1 MGKVSLVFRK
11 SSSSFNSI
19 ENVFETLLPFLATKK
34 VVLKHESKGLWN
46 RLKNIR
52 DLLFFRNNLLHI
64 TGNDHYLLLFPFK
77 KSILTI
83 HDIEALKRK
92 TGLKRWLFKKLWFD
106 LPIKNATHVTTISEF
121 SKREIA
127 SINNY
132 KTPIEVIPNPLSL
145 PIEFRVKEF
154 NADEPRILHIG
165 VKANKNLPRLIEALS
180 SIPCTL
186 IIIGKPSKEISEL
199 LLIHRI
205 QHEIKMNISQQ
216 EIIAEYYLCDVLA
229 FVSTYEGFGLPIIEA
244 QASGRVVLTSNVASM
259 PEVAGHGALLVDP
272 FSINEIKEG
281 ILKIINDAELRESL
295 IARGVANVQR
305 FEPSAIAQ
313 QYTALYNTGLND

>member
-295 IARGVANVQR
+295 IARGLANVQR

>member
-1 MGKVSLVFRK
+1 MIKKLIIFRK
-11 SSSSFNSI
+11 RSVSFFSI
-19 ENVFETLLPFLATKK
+19 ENVFGSLMPYLEVDSIVLPY
-34 VVLKHESKGLWN
+34 ESVGITN
-46 RLKNIR
+46 RLKNTLY
-52 DLLFFRNNLLHI
+52 LLTQRTNLIHI
-64 TGNDHYLLLFPFK
+64 TGHDHYLLWWPFK

-295 IARGVANVQR
+295 IAQGVANVQR

-313 QYTALYNTGLND
+313 QYTALYNTVLND

>member
-1 MGKVSLVFRK
+1 MIVFRK
-11 SSSSFNSI
+11 NTPSFHSI

-186 IIIGKPSKEISEL
+186 IIIGKPSKEMSKL
-199 LLIHRI
+199 LSIHRI
-205 QHEIKMNISQQ
+205 QHEVKMNISQQ
-216 EIIAEYYLCDVLA
+216 EIIAEYYLCDLLA
-229 FVSTYEGFGLPIIEA
+229 FVSTYEGFGLPILEA
-244 QASGRVVLTSNVASM
+244 QAAGGVVLTSNVASM
-259 PEVAGHGALLVDP
+259 PEVAGLGAILVDP
-272 FSINEIKEG
+272 YSVEAIKEAV
-281 ILKIINDAELRESL
+281 LKIIRDTTTREKL
-295 IARGVANVQR
+295 IQEGLNNVKR
-305 FEPSAIAQ
+305 FNLEEIAKK
-313 QYTALYNTGLND
+313 YTTLYNKLADGI